1 MFNLSSLMFL
11 DPAQITLIVVVAALL
26 IFYPIFM
33 YIRNKKDRE
42 KRTELY
48 ETIRKGDYVITYYGI
63 MGKVVE
69 ILEKQNG
76 KFLTLQTG
84 EGKNSG
90 YVCVTID
97 AVYSFADNKD
107 KIFGTD
113 GEPITENVKEDK
125 KNKEQKSDEK
135 AEVVEV
141 KPEETNVEEVS
152 NEIKVEEKVDEK
164 PVKKSSKSKNS
175 NKKA

>member
-1 MFNLSSLMFL
+1 MFNLSNLMFI
-11 DPAQITLIVVVAALL
+11 DAAQITLIVVVAALL
-26 IFYPIFM
+26 ILYPVFM
-33 YIRNKKDRE
+33 YIRNKKDKE

-48 ETIRKGDYVITYYGI
+48 ETIRKGDYVITYSGI

-76 KFLTLQTG
+76 KFLTIQTG

-97 AVYSFADNKD
+97 AVYSFTDNKD

-113 GEPITENVKEDK
+113 GEPVIEEKKEDK
-125 KNKEQKSDEK
+125 TSKEQKPEEK
-135 AEVVEV
+135 VEAEVVEEKANSEKV
-141 KPEETNVEEVS
+141 PEESAPVEEV
-152 NEIKVEEKVDEK
+152 KEEKK
-164 PVKKSSKSKNS
+164 TNKTSKSKKQ

>member
-48 ETIRKGDYVITYYGI
+48 ETIRKGDYVITYSGI

-97 AVYSFADNKD
+97 AVYSFTDNKD

-125 KNKEQKSDEK
+125 KNKEPKSEEK
-135 AEVVEV
+135 VEVVEV
-141 KPEETNVEEVS
+141 KPEETNVEKVS